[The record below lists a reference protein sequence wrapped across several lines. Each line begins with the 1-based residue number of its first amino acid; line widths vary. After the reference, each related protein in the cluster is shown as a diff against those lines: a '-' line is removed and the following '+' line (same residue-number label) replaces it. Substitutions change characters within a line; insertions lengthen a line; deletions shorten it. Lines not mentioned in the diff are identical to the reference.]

1 MDMHEMPVACLVLLP
16 SHAYAALFYGVA
28 GLPVLSLDGPCSWI
42 FGGQFSLFLLL
53 IFFFF
58 SPVL

>member
-1 MDMHEMPVACLVLLP
+1 MPVACLVLLP